1 MDYRYTTDPKVVA
14 DYLIKTISSHL
25 EQGERVTW
33 LITGGSGM
41 LIDRLVAN
49 GLRDVDTT
57 QLSVTLS
64 DERYGSVGHPD
75 ENWQQLLDDGFSLP
89 GAQLHRVLT
98 GHDRVA
104 TTTAFS
110 QLLRKLLVEA
120 DYSIGL
126 FGIGP
131 DGHTAGIKPHSPA
144 VNSIDYAADFTG
156 DDFERITM
164 TATAILQLDE
174 AVVAA
179 FGEAKFPTL
188 KRLLH
193 EDVPPDEQPAQ
204 LLRSVKKCTIFT
216 DYKEENL

>member
-1 MDYRYTTDPKVVA
+1 MDYRYVGAPQIVA
-14 DYLIKTISSHL
+14 DYLIQTISSHL
-25 EQGERVTW
+25 ARGEKVTW

-41 LIDRLVAN
+41 LIDRLVAE

-64 DERYGSVGHPD
+64 DERYGPVGHPD
-75 ENWQQLLDDGFSLP
+75 ENWQQLLDAGFSVP

-98 GHDRVA
+98 GNDRA
-104 TTTAFS
+104 TTTAAFS
-110 QLLRKLLVEA
+110 QLLGKLLDEA

-131 DGHTAGIKPHSPA
+131 DGHTAGIKPRSSSVSAP
-144 VNSIDYAADFTG
+144 DFAADFTG

-164 TATAILQLDE
+164 TAIAIQQLDE

-188 KRLLH
+188 KQLLY
-193 EDVPPDEQPAQ
+193 EDIPPDEQPAQ
-204 LLRSVKKCTIFT
+204 LLKSVKKCTIFT
-216 DYKEENL
+216 DYKEEKS